1 MKLIILS
8 CEIQSEGS
16 YLVSLQ
22 YGGDQIVEEVTVLE
36 GVVPYLQF
44 SEYLQE
50 ILHKDVG
57 SARNMNQWMFKIHR
71 QEAVDFPIE
80 VGEF

>member
-1 MKLIILS
+1 MKLIILN
-8 CEIQSEGS
+8 CENQSKGL

-22 YGGDQIVEEVTVLE
+22 YGDNQFTEEVKILE
-36 GVVPYLQF
+36 GVVPYMEF
-44 SEYLQE
+44 SEPLQE

-57 SARNMNQWMFKIHR
+57 VARNMNQWMFKIHR
-71 QEAVDFPIE
+71 QEEISFPVE